1 MGSFPETYVVEC
13 EPLSD
18 MWLSILEIG
27 AVQHRVVTEI
37 APQQP
42 FLCVTWRPI
51 SAVIFVAGQKLLS
64 GIV

>member
-37 APQQP
+37 APPQP
-42 FLCVTWRPI
+42 FLYVT
-51 SAVIFVAGQKLLS
+51 
-64 GIV
+64 